1 MEDAFKSVPTVY
13 LHNISIRST
22 LLPTGSL
29 SAYVPGDWWAGGAP
43 YQASR
48 ASAYVPGAGRPVGV
62 SYQASRVS
70 GEENPGHCKGAVG
83 VRSCGIAMS
92 KIDKSAVGAKLF
104 TYGAL

>member
-48 ASAYVPGAGRPVGV
+48 ASAYVPGVGPP
-62 SYQASRVS
+62 YQASRVS
-70 GEENPGHCKGAVG
+70 GGKNPGHCKSPRRGFAAV
-83 VRSCGIAMS
+83 VNRRSPT
-92 KIDKSAVGAKLF
+92 KKSAVGAKLF